1 MTEFSTIDFA
11 AASSASDRFPP
22 PRMLHGSLR
31 ATWSTLFSG
40 GSAYR
45 FEPTTLDALPEPARR
60 WLRHAIP
67 AGTLCHPAVGLE
79 LRGRIRLAGWRSF
92 RARQVLAAPRGY
104 LWAERTHLYGLPVS
118 GYDRLTDGEGEMRHT
133 LLSRVPLV
141 HSTGPDLTRS
151 AAGRLAAETVLWPP
165 AALDRAIDWQQDGP
179 DSATMQVTVAGYV
192 HPVSLTVA
200 RDGRLLR
207 VTTPRWTRLRGG
219 PFQLHEFVVEVRQ
232 EARHAG
238 VLLPAAVVAGYATE
252 TPFISQTIDCLLTS
266 PR

>member
-1 MTEFSTIDFA
+1 MTGLGTTDLA
-11 AASSASDRFPP
+11 AASAASDRFPP
-22 PRMLHGSLR
+22 PRVLPDSLR
-31 ATWSTLFSG
+31 AAWSALFSG

-45 FEPTTLDALPEPARR
+45 FEPAALDALPEPARR
-60 WLRHAIP
+60 WLRHAVP

-92 RARQVLAAPRGY
+92 RARQVLAAPHGY
-104 LWAERTHLYGLPVS
+104 LWAERTRLCGLPVS
-118 GYDRLTDGEGEMRHT
+118 GYDRLTDSAGEMRHT
-133 LLSRVPLV
+133 LLGCLPLV
-141 HSTGPDLTRS
+141 HAAGPDLTRS

-179 DSATMQVTVAGYV
+179 DSVTMLVPVAGCA

-200 RDGRLLR
+200 QDGRLLR
-207 VTTPRWTRLRGG
+207 VTTPRWTRLGRG
-219 PFQLHEFVVEVRQ
+219 PYRLHEFVVEVRQ
-232 EARHAG
+232 EIRHAG

-252 TPFISQTIDCLLTS
+252 PPFISQTVDRLVT